1 LSLRPSLG
9 SLTFATLTLA
19 YVETKFSP
27 ASPIAPAIGIG
38 LLRAII
44 PGKLTRRARA
54 AYAEVP

>member
-1 LSLRPSLG
+1 M
-9 SLTFATLTLA
+9 LTSACA
-19 YVETKFSP
+19 ETKFWP

-54 AYAEVP
+54 GYAEVP